1 MTSSISIGL
10 NAVILAVSDQ
20 RPRVLTVAAN
30 GTGAAAALPSGPF
43 DPDRD
48 KTLELALKNWV
59 RAQTELE
66 LGYVEQLYTFA
77 DIGRS
82 TSATTVRPVSIAYL
96 GLARESTGAVPSAR
110 WIDCYEMLPWEDWRA
125 GTPPVIAK
133 LRRELQEWATK
144 GNKSQRGQRT
154 ERVEICFGLT
164 DAGWDGYKVLER
176 YELLYEA
183 GLVGEYDRDHGATG
197 THANPAVHGLAME
210 SDHRRILATALGR
223 VRGKLRYRPVVFE
236 LMEPAFTLMQLQLVV
251 EALSGLKLHKQNFR
265 RLVGQS
271 GLVEET
277 GQLETSTGGRPAK
290 RFRFRREVLRE
301 RRAPGVGA
309 LAVPKRTS

>member
-1 MTSSISIGL
+1 MNSRISIGL

-20 RPRVLTVAAN
+20 RPKVLTVAA
-30 GTGAAAALPSGPF
+30 GAAGAAAALPSGPF
-43 DPDRD
+43 DPDSDR
-48 KTLELALKNWV
+48 TLELALKNWV
-59 RAQTELE
+59 RAQTALE

-82 TSATTVRPVSIAYL
+82 TSATAVRPVSIAYL
-96 GLARESTGAVPSAR
+96 GLARETADAVPSAR
-110 WIDCYEMLPWEDWRA
+110 WIDCYEFLPWEDWRT
-125 GTPPVIAK
+125 GTPALVAN
-133 LRRELQEWATK
+133 LRRDLRRWATS
-144 GNKSQRGQRT
+144 GTKSQRDQRT

-183 GLVGEYDRDHGATG
+183 GLVGEYERDHGDAE
-197 THANPAVHGLAME
+197 THANPAVYGLAME
-210 SDHRRILATALGR
+210 SDHRRILATALAR

-236 LMEPAFTLMQLQLVV
+236 LMEPSFTLMQLQVVV

-309 LAVPKRTS
+309 LAVPKRSS

>member
-1 MTSSISIGL
+1 MSSTISIGL
-10 NAVILAVSDQ
+10 NAVILAVSEQ
-20 RPRVLTVAAN
+20 RPKVLTVAP
-30 GTGAAAALPSGPF
+30 GVSGAAAALPSGPF
-43 DPDRD
+43 DPTSDR
-48 KTLELALKNWV
+48 TLELALKDWV
-59 RAQTELE
+59 RAQTALE

-82 TSATTVRPVSIAYL
+82 TSATAVRPVSIAYL
-96 GLARESTGAVPSAR
+96 GLARETANAVPAAR
-110 WIDCYEMLPWEDWRA
+110 WIDCYEFLPWEDWRA
-125 GTPPVIAK
+125 GTPAIIAD
-133 LRRELQEWATK
+133 LRRALQTWAK
-144 GNKSQRGQRT
+144 GGSPAQRSQRT
-154 ERVEICFGLT
+154 ERLEICFGLT

-183 GLVGEYDRDHGATG
+183 GLVAEYARDHDESVQTK
-197 THANPAVHGLAME
+197 PAVHGLLME

-236 LMEPAFTLMQLQLVV
+236 LMEPSFTLMQLQLVV

-277 GQLETSTGGRPAK
+277 GDLETSTGGRPAK

-309 LAVPKRTS
+309 LAVPKRVS